1 NNQGNVRT
9 MNNSRGGYSYK
20 EFMAC
25 NQKDYIGKG
34 GAIAYTRWI
43 EKMESIQD
51 MSGLVPH
58 LVTPENKI
66 IKRYIYGLALQI
78 RAMVA
83 ATEPTTI
90 QSVVQKARMLADEAI
105 KNGALKKIIKNR

>member
-1 NNQGNVRT
+1 MQKLETEFWCHAMVGAGHAMYT
-9 MNNSRGGYSYK
+9 DQFHELSR
-20 EFMAC
+20 
-25 NQKDYIGKG
+25 
-34 GAIAYTRWI
+34 
-43 EKMESIQD
+43 
-51 MSGLVPH
+51 LVPH